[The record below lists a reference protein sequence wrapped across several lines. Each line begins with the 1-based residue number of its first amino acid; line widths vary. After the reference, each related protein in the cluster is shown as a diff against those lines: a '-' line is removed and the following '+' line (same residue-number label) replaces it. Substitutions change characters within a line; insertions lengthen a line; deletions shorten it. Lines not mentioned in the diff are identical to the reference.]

1 MRSRYAAFAVGDGD
15 YLFRTWHPR
24 TRPDD
29 VELDPA
35 LTWTGLEITD
45 VVAGGPDDDAG
56 EVAFVARWRTRSGQ
70 VGALTERSR
79 FARRAGRWLYLDGV
93 HD

>member
-1 MRSRYAAFAVGDGD
+1 MRSRYAAFAVGDAA

-29 VELDPA
+29 VELDLA

-56 EVAFVARWRTRSGQ
+56 EVAFVARWHSNDDGD
-70 VGALTERSR
+70 GALRERSR
-79 FARRAGRWLYLDGV
+79 FVRRAGRWLYLDGA
-93 HD
+93 HE